1 MLLQKYHYRL
11 MLAGLCLLPTFSFA
25 ANLGNLSSRNQGVL
39 ISTQG
44 ANEQLCAAASPAGD
58 INNDGMSDFIMG
70 APGAGTVSGSGNAY
84 LIFGSTQFNSTV
96 SNGIVVSGLNG
107 SNGFAVLSDSID
119 DALATTVAR
128 AGDINNDGIDDV
140 MIAAPGID
148 TNNQPNTGQVAVMFG
163 RTSSNFPATVS
174 RSSLTG
180 GQGIL
185 INGVSGNDRIGVSL
199 SGNSDINN
207 DGIDDMLIGAP
218 VADGEQAGAGAAYVV
233 FGSEQ
238 LTNLNSPIDLSN
250 LDGTNGF
257 AIHGAQ
263 TGDNTGISVAFAGDI
278 NRDGIGDMLIGAN
291 AADPNGI
298 EGAGRAYIIFGKQ
311 GNFPAVFNLSNLNT
325 QDLFGFVVTGAN
337 PFDDIGRRVSPAGD
351 INGDGFNDVLISGF
365 SNLGENAN
373 VGTLTILFGGRR
385 LNQVNGA

>member
-1 MLLQKYHYRL
+1 M
-11 MLAGLCLLPTFSFA
+11 
-25 ANLGNLSSRNQGVL
+25 
-39 ISTQG
+39 
-44 ANEQLCAAASPAGD
+44 
-58 INNDGMSDFIMG
+58 
-70 APGAGTVSGSGNAY
+70 SGSGNAY